1 MQLHPSSLSPVPGL
15 DAEQA
20 RSAATSSPLMDREL
34 VKVLIG
40 VLKMNG
46 KDQGFTAEQLAH
58 LRSKQSQILMTISS
72 QIEILGKTYI
82 DFLTKEELLGD
93 MMAFLYKDITEAGTS
108 AGAVSKQVVPV
119 KWLEAKLQRM
129 RKLAIE
135 TPRNLSLAQ
144 EETQAFLLDKKE
156 LIFKRTDPVTNNVS
170 RVNAYLTSA
179 VNLHK
184 VAPDTLFQC
193 SRSSELLGLGKQ
205 SSQVVKNGL
214 VIMPFSE
221 LEALSPRALQ
231 ILHQSDAVMTTQRED
246 LDVKAL
252 FKKILEIYKTDSEK
266 TRQYSNLLETVIFF
280 VSEEDYERCT
290 KPSEPAAAKASSTDA
305 NQSQLGQLL
314 EDLSQ
319 WGGVDKDQ
327 ILCYLQEGANKDMD
341 AALSQVEE
349 GLVQMQAHDQKYQE
363 DLVKSK
369 KNNDLEAI
377 KKLEVGEDARKK
389 ARNELI
395 EEKKKLLLVTAA
407 QAAKESQ
414 KTQDDEAVEVFDAY
428 EKDEV
433 WWKEL
438 KDVVEKKFV
447 AKLPAT
453 ASVDDNAESKKNDEQ
468 MTKLLYSIMT
478 DFDASQL
485 QFEYAKAV
493 EQMLVEQRKDCLF
506 AIINVA

>member
-93 MMAFLYKDITEAGTS
+93 MMAFLYRDIADAGTS
-108 AGAVSKQVVPV
+108 AAAVSKQVVPV

-266 TRQYSNLLETVIFF
+266 TR
-280 VSEEDYERCT
+280 
-290 KPSEPAAAKASSTDA
+290 
-305 NQSQLGQLL
+305 
-314 EDLSQ
+314 
-319 WGGVDKDQ
+319 
-327 ILCYLQEGANKDMD
+327 
-341 AALSQVEE
+341 
-349 GLVQMQAHDQKYQE
+349 
-363 DLVKSK
+363 
-369 KNNDLEAI
+369 
-377 KKLEVGEDARKK
+377 
-389 ARNELI
+389 
-395 EEKKKLLLVTAA
+395 
-407 QAAKESQ
+407 
-414 KTQDDEAVEVFDAY
+414 
-428 EKDEV
+428 
-433 WWKEL
+433 
-438 KDVVEKKFV
+438 
-447 AKLPAT
+447 
-453 ASVDDNAESKKNDEQ
+453 
-468 MTKLLYSIMT
+468 
-478 DFDASQL
+478 
-485 QFEYAKAV
+485 
-493 EQMLVEQRKDCLF
+493 
-506 AIINVA
+506 